1 MKTYLVFII
10 QAYNSESAQG
20 QVMDVAT
27 VELIDT
33 TVTRALDRAKKII
46 TKKFYRLSMVIE
58 KVA

>member
-10 QAYNSESAQG
+10 QAYNSESPQG

-33 TVTRALDRAKKII
+33 TVSRALDRAKKII
-46 TKKFYRLSMVIE
+46 EKKFYRLSMVIE